1 MLLLPLI
8 VFALFVFALVDIIV
22 RPNDEVRHLPKLV
35 WILIVI
41 LLPLVGSILWF
52 AVGREHASASSPRP
66 TLRMPRPAERGTA
79 PSPATAF
86 PTTAPAGDD
95 AHSTEAQLA
104 ALEREIEAAERDL
117 RIRRLEE
124 ELRRRN
130 DAGEPA

>member
-1 MLLLPLI
+1 MVLLPLI

-22 RPNDEVRHLPKLV
+22 RPSDQARHLPKLV
-35 WILIVI
+35 WILIVV

-52 AVGREHASASSPRP
+52 AVGREHTSSPSPRR
-66 TLRMPRPAERGTA
+66 TLRMPAAADLR
-79 PSPATAF
+79 SPASPTA
-86 PTTAPAGDD
+86 APAGDD
-95 AHSTEAQLA
+95 TGSTEAQLA

-117 RIRRLEE
+117 RIRQLEE

>member
-1 MLLLPLI
+1 MVLLPLI

-52 AVGREHASASSPRP
+52 AVGREHASSSSPRR

-79 PSPATAF
+79 ASPSTAF